1 MLIDIDHD
9 NAVTTWKT
17 KGVDANGNLKT
28 ALVIETD
35 LVISEGF
42 AGYNK
47 DAVAAL
53 TKHVVDYIKSNPG
66 IDYAV
71 LHSLPEYEAETEG

>member
-17 KGVDANGNLKT
+17 KGVDPSGALKT

-53 TKHVVDYIKSNPG
+53 VSHVVAYIKSNPG
-66 IDYAV
+66 IDFAV